1 MNLVKDDFASIIEH
15 GALIGGIGMLC
26 LIGWYLSDAQ
36 EKRETKKNNR
46 QPVLIESSKKDNSKL
61 MQKQLSASRE
71 NY

>member
-26 LIGWYLSDAQ
+26 FVGWYLSDAQ
-36 EKRETKKNNR
+36 EKREATKNNR

-61 MQKQLSASRE
+61 MQKQLKQSK
-71 NY
+71 